1 MVKYFFSEENMSDNN
16 LTNKVMNIKSHRL
29 SKKEIDDNFSDLH
42 APLSAIEALIE
53 ADRCY
58 FCYDAPCTKACPSD
72 IDVPG
77 FIQSIRSDN
86 LTGAAEKI
94 LSENIFGGMCAR
106 DCPTEELCQLACV
119 RNDHEQKPVEIGLL
133 QRYATDSV
141 LNNGVQLFSRQ
152 ENTGKSIA
160 VVGAGPAGIS
170 CAHRLAVLGHKIT
183 VYDAKDKLGG
193 LNEYGIAAYKT
204 PNDFAQQELDYILDI
219 GGITIETGMQLGKQI
234 NLEGLQEKYDAVFLG
249 CGLGSVNKLNLDN
262 EDISGV
268 IDAVEYIANLRQTN
282 NKDELMVGKNIVV
295 IGGGMTAIDIAVQ
308 SKLLGAEQVTIA
320 YRRSK
325 KIMAAS
331 EYEQALAKKHDVQ
344 IQYNMSPKRL
354 IADDSHVTAMEF
366 DVMKSQKD
374 GSLKASGENITL
386 KADVVFKAIGQKL
399 VTEGLTDNN
408 SLEIEKGRI
417 VVDEQRKT
425 SLSKVWAGGDCVLD
439 GDNLTVSAVQDGKL
453 AAISINETLTQ
464 GA

>member
-1 MVKYFFSEENMSDNN
+1 MSDNN

-106 DCPTEELCQLACV
+106 DCPTEELCQQACV
-119 RNDHEQKPVEIGLL
+119 RNDHEEKPVEIGSL

-219 GGITIETGMQLGKQI
+219 GGIDIKTGMQLGKQI

-366 DVMKSQKD
+366 DVMKSQND

-417 VVDEQRKT
+417 VVDEHRKT
-425 SLSKVWAGGDCVLD
+425 SLTKVWAGGDCVLD

>member
-1 MVKYFFSEENMSDNN
+1 MSESKIKNEG
-16 LTNKVMNIKSHRL
+16 VNIKSHRL
-29 SKKEIDDNFSDLH
+29 SKKEIEDNFSDLH
-42 APLSAIEALIE
+42 ASLTPIEALIE

-58 FCYDAPCTKACPSD
+58 FCYDAPCTTACPSD

-106 DCPTEELCQLACV
+106 DCPTEELCQQACV
-119 RNDHEQKPVEIGLL
+119 RNDHEDKPVEIGLL

-141 LNNGVQLFSRQ
+141 LNNGVKLFARKKDS
-152 ENTGKSIA
+152 GKSIA

-170 CAHRLAVLGHKIT
+170 CAHRLSVLGHNIT

-193 LNEYGIAAYKT
+193 LNEYGIAAYKST
-204 PNDFAQQELDYILDI
+204 NDFAQQELDYILDI
-219 GGITIETGMQLGKQI
+219 GGINIETGMELGKQI
-234 NLEGLQEKYDAVFLG
+234 TLEDLQKQFDAVFLG
-249 CGLGSVNKLNLDN
+249 CGLGTVNQLNLDN
-262 EDISGV
+262 ENISGV
-268 IDAVEYIANLRQTN
+268 IDAVEYIANLRQTS

-320 YRRSK
+320 YRRGK
-325 KIMAAS
+325 NAMAAS

-344 IQYNMSPKRL
+344 IHYNLSPKPL
-354 IADDSHVTAMEF
+354 ITGESNVSAIEF
-366 DVMKSQKD
+366 DVMKSQND
-374 GSLKASGENITL
+374 GSIKATGENITL
-386 KADVVFKAIGQKL
+386 NADVVFKAIGQKL
-399 VTEGLTDNN
+399 VTDGLTDNN
-408 SLEIEKGRI
+408 SLELKKGRI
-417 VVDEQRKT
+417 VVDENRRT
-425 SLSKVWAGGDCVLD
+425 SLTKVWAGGDCILD
-439 GDNLTVSAVQDGKL
+439 GDNLTVSAVQDGKK
-453 AAISINETLTQ
+453 AAISINETLKQ

>member
-1 MVKYFFSEENMSDNN
+1 MSDNN

-366 DVMKSQKD
+366 DVMKSQND

>member
-1 MVKYFFSEENMSDNN
+1 MSNNKIKSEG
-16 LTNKVMNIKSHRL
+16 VNIKSHRL
-29 SKKEIDDNFSDLH
+29 SKKEIEDNFSDLH
-42 APLSAIEALIE
+42 APLTPIEALIE

-106 DCPTEELCQLACV
+106 DCPTEELCQQACV
-119 RNDHEQKPVEIGLL
+119 RNDHEDKPVEIGLL

-141 LNNGVQLFSRQ
+141 LENGVKLFSRKKD
-152 ENTGKSIA
+152 TGKSIA

-170 CAHRLAVLGHKIT
+170 CAHRLSVLGHNIT
-183 VYDAKDKLGG
+183 VYDSKDKLGG
-193 LNEYGIAAYKT
+193 LNEYGIAAYKST
-204 PNDFAQQELDYILDI
+204 NDFAQQELDYILDI
-219 GGITIETGMQLGKQI
+219 GGINIQTGMELGKQI
-234 NLEGLQEKYDAVFLG
+234 TLEGLQKQFDAVFLG
-249 CGLGSVNKLNLDN
+249 CGLGTVNQLNLEN
-262 EDISGV
+262 ENISGV
-268 IDAVEYIANLRQTN
+268 IDAVEYIANLRQTS

-320 YRRSK
+320 YRRDK
-325 KIMAAS
+325 NAMAAS
-331 EYEQALAKKHDVQ
+331 EYEQTLAKKHDVQ
-344 IQYNMSPKRL
+344 IKYNLSPKQL
-354 IADDSHVTAMEF
+354 ISDESNVSAIVF
-366 DVMKSQKD
+366 DVMSSQND
-374 GSLKASGENITL
+374 GSINATGESLTL

-399 VTEGLTDNN
+399 VTDGLTDN
-408 SLEIEKGRI
+408 SLDLEKGRI
-417 VVDEQRKT
+417 VVDENRKT
-425 SLSKVWAGGDCVLD
+425 SLTKVWAGGDCILD

>member
-1 MVKYFFSEENMSDNN
+1 MSDNN

-234 NLEGLQEKYDAVFLG
+234 NLEDLQEKYDAVFLG

-366 DVMKSQKD
+366 DVMKSQND

>member
-193 LNEYGIAAYKT
+193 LNEYGIAAYKST
-204 PNDFAQQELDYILDI
+204 NDFAQQELDYILDI
-219 GGITIETGMQLGKQI
+219 GGINIETGMELGKQI
-234 NLEGLQEKYDAVFLG
+234 TLEDLQKQYDAVFLG
-249 CGLGSVNKLNLDN
+249 CGLGTVNQLNLDN
-262 EDISGV
+262 ENIAGV
-268 IDAVEYIANLRQTN
+268 IDAVEYIANLRQTS

-320 YRRSK
+320 YRRGK
-325 KIMAAS
+325 NAMAAS

-344 IQYNMSPKRL
+344 IQYNLSPKQL
-354 IADDSHVTAMEF
+354 IADESNVSAMEF
-366 DVMKSQKD
+366 DVMKSQND
-374 GSLKASGENITL
+374 GSTKATGENLTL

-399 VTEGLTDNN
+399 VTEGLTDN
-408 SLEIEKGRI
+408 SLELEKGRI
-417 VVDEQRKT
+417 VVDEHRKT
-425 SLSKVWAGGDCVLD
+425 SLTKVWAGGDCILD

-453 AAISINETLTQ
+453 AAISINETLRQ

>member
-1 MVKYFFSEENMSDNN
+1 MSDNKIK
-16 LTNKVMNIKSHRL
+16 NKGVNIKSHRL
-29 SKKEIDDNFSDLH
+29 SKKEIEDNFSDLH
-42 APLSAIEALIE
+42 APLTPIEALIE

-58 FCYDAPCTKACPSD
+58 FCYDAPCTTACPSD

-106 DCPTEELCQLACV
+106 DCPTEELCQQACV
-119 RNDHEQKPVEIGLL
+119 RNDHEDKPVEIGLL

-141 LNNGVQLFSRQ
+141 LNNGVKLFSRKKD
-152 ENTGKSIA
+152 TGKSIA

-170 CAHRLAVLGHKIT
+170 CAHRLSVLGHNIT

-193 LNEYGIAAYKT
+193 LNEYGIAAYKST
-204 PNDFAQQELDYILDI
+204 DDFAQQELDYILDI
-219 GGITIETGMQLGKQI
+219 GGINIETGVELGKQI
-234 NLEGLQEKYDAVFLG
+234 NLEDLQKQFDAVFLG
-249 CGLGSVNKLNLDN
+249 CGLGTVNQLNLDN
-262 EDISGV
+262 ENISGV
-268 IDAVEYIANLRQTN
+268 IDAVEYIAKLRQAR

-295 IGGGMTAIDIAVQ
+295 VGGGMTAIDIAVQ

-320 YRRSK
+320 YRRGK
-325 KIMAAS
+325 NAMAAS

-344 IQYNMSPKRL
+344 IQYNLSPKQL
-354 IADDSHVTAMEF
+354 ISSDSNVSAIEF
-366 DVMKSQKD
+366 DVMESNSD
-374 GSLKASGENITL
+374 GSIKASGESTTF

-399 VTEGLTDNN
+399 VTEGLSGNN
-408 SLEIEKGRI
+408 SLELQKGRI
-417 VVDEQRKT
+417 VVDENRKT
-425 SLSKVWAGGDCVLD
+425 SLTKVWAGGDCILD

>member
-1 MVKYFFSEENMSDNN
+1 MVKYFSEENMSDNKIKN
-16 LTNKVMNIKSHRL
+16 EGVDIKSHRL
-29 SKKEIDDNFSDLH
+29 SKKEIEDNFSDLH
-42 APLSAIEALIE
+42 APLSPIEALIE

-58 FCYDAPCTKACPSD
+58 FCYDAPCTTACPSD

-106 DCPTEELCQLACV
+106 DCPTEELCQQACV
-119 RNDHEQKPVEIGLL
+119 RNDHEDKPVEIGLL

-141 LNNGVQLFSRQ
+141 LNNGVKLFSRKKD
-152 ENTGKSIA
+152 TGKSIA
-160 VVGAGPAGIS
+160 VIGAGPAGIS
-170 CAHRLAVLGHKIT
+170 CAHRLSVLGHNIT

-193 LNEYGIAAYKT
+193 LNEYGIAAYKST
-204 PNDFAQQELDYILDI
+204 DDFAQQELDYILDI
-219 GGITIETGMQLGKQI
+219 GGIKIETGMELGKQI
-234 NLEGLQEKYDAVFLG
+234 NLEDLQKQFDAVFLG
-249 CGLGSVNKLNLDN
+249 CGLGTVNQLNLNN
-262 EDISGV
+262 ENISGV
-268 IDAVEYIANLRQTN
+268 IDAVEYIAKLRQAK

-295 IGGGMTAIDIAVQ
+295 VGGGMTAIDIAVQ

-320 YRRSK
+320 YRRGK
-325 KIMAAS
+325 NAMAAS

-344 IQYNMSPKRL
+344 IQYNLSPKQL
-354 IADDSHVTAMEF
+354 ISSNSNVSAIEF
-366 DVMKSQKD
+366 DVMKSKSD
-374 GSLKASGENITL
+374 GSMMASGESTTF

-399 VTEGLTDNN
+399 VTEGLSSNN
-408 SLEIEKGRI
+408 SLELQKGRI
-417 VVDEQRKT
+417 VVDENRKT
-425 SLSKVWAGGDCVLD
+425 SLTKVWAGGDCILD

-453 AAISINETLTQ
+453 AAISINKTLTQ

>member
-1 MVKYFFSEENMSDNN
+1 MSDNKVI
-16 LTNKVMNIKSHRL
+16 NKAINIKSHRL

-94 LSENIFGGMCAR
+94 LTENIFGGMCAR
-106 DCPTEELCQLACV
+106 DCPTEELCQQACV
-119 RNDHEQKPVEIGLL
+119 RNDHEEKPVEIGLL

-234 NLEGLQEKYDAVFLG
+234 NLEGLQDKYDAVFLG
-249 CGLGSVNKLNLDN
+249 CGLGTVNKLNLDN
-262 EDISGV
+262 EDVSGV
-268 IDAVEYIANLRQTN
+268 VDAVEYIANLRQTS

-325 KIMAAS
+325 NIMAAS

-354 IADDSHVTAMEF
+354 ITDDSHVTAIEF
-366 DVMKSQKD
+366 DVMKSQND

-399 VTEGLTDNN
+399 VTEGLTENN

-417 VVDEQRKT
+417 VVDEHRKT
-425 SLSKVWAGGDCVLD
+425 SLTKVWAGGDCVLD

-453 AAISINETLTQ
+453 AAISINATLTQ

>member
-1 MVKYFFSEENMSDNN
+1 MSNNRIKSEG
-16 LTNKVMNIKSHRL
+16 VNIKSHRL
-29 SKKEIDDNFSDLH
+29 SKKEIEDNFSDLH
-42 APLSAIEALIE
+42 APLTPIEALIE

-106 DCPTEELCQLACV
+106 DCPTEELCQQACV
-119 RNDHEQKPVEIGLL
+119 RNDHEDKPVEIGLL

-141 LNNGVQLFSRQ
+141 LENGVKLFSRKKD
-152 ENTGKSIA
+152 TGKSIA

-170 CAHRLAVLGHKIT
+170 CAHRLSVLGHNIT
-183 VYDAKDKLGG
+183 VYDSKDKLGG
-193 LNEYGIAAYKT
+193 LNEYGIAAYKST
-204 PNDFAQQELDYILDI
+204 NDFAQQELDYILDI
-219 GGITIETGMQLGKQI
+219 GGINIQTGMELGKQI
-234 NLEGLQEKYDAVFLG
+234 TLEGLQKQFDAVFLG
-249 CGLGSVNKLNLDN
+249 CGLGTVNQLNLEN
-262 EDISGV
+262 ENISSV
-268 IDAVEYIANLRQTN
+268 IDAVEYIANLRQTS

-320 YRRSK
+320 YRRDK
-325 KIMAAS
+325 NAMAAS
-331 EYEQALAKKHDVQ
+331 EYEQTLAKKHDVQ
-344 IQYNMSPKRL
+344 IQYNLSPKQL
-354 IADDSHVTAMEF
+354 ISDESNVSAIVF
-366 DVMKSQKD
+366 DVMSSQND
-374 GSLKASGENITL
+374 GSINATGESLTL

-399 VTEGLTDNN
+399 VTEGLTDN
-408 SLEIEKGRI
+408 SLELEKGRI
-417 VVDEQRKT
+417 VVDENRKT
-425 SLSKVWAGGDCVLD
+425 SLTKVWAGGDCILD

>member
-1 MVKYFFSEENMSDNN
+1 MSNNKLKSEG
-16 LTNKVMNIKSHRL
+16 VNIQSHRL
-29 SKKEIDDNFSDLH
+29 SKKEIEDNFSDLH
-42 APLSAIEALIE
+42 APLTQIEALIE

-106 DCPTEELCQLACV
+106 DCPTEELCQQACV
-119 RNDHEQKPVEIGLL
+119 RNDHEEKPVEIGLL

-141 LNNGVQLFSRQ
+141 LNNGVQLFSRE

-193 LNEYGIAAYKT
+193 LNEYGIAAYKST
-204 PNDFAQQELDYILDI
+204 NDFAQQELDYILDI
-219 GGITIETGMQLGKQI
+219 GGINIETGMELGKQI
-234 NLEGLQEKYDAVFLG
+234 TLEDLQNQYDAVFLG
-249 CGLGSVNKLNLDN
+249 CGLGTVNQLNLDN
-262 EDISGV
+262 ENIAGV
-268 IDAVEYIANLRQTN
+268 IDAVEYIANLRQTS

-320 YRRSK
+320 YRRGK
-325 KIMAAS
+325 NAMAAS

-344 IQYNMSPKRL
+344 IQYNLSPKQL
-354 IADDSHVTAMEF
+354 IADESNVSAMEF
-366 DVMKSQKD
+366 DVMKSQND
-374 GSLKASGENITL
+374 GSTKATGENLTL

-399 VTEGLTDNN
+399 VTEGLTDN
-408 SLEIEKGRI
+408 SLELEKGRI
-417 VVDEQRKT
+417 VVDEHRKT
-425 SLSKVWAGGDCVLD
+425 SLTKVWAGGDCILD

-453 AAISINETLTQ
+453 AAISINETLRQ

>member
-1 MVKYFFSEENMSDNN
+1 MSDNN

-234 NLEGLQEKYDAVFLG
+234 NLESLQEKYDAVFLG

-354 IADDSHVTAMEF
+354 IVDDSHVTAMEF
-366 DVMKSQKD
+366 DVMKPQKN

-386 KADVVFKAIGQKL
+386 KTDVVFKAIGQKL
-399 VTEGLTDNN
+399 VTEGLTENN

-417 VVDEQRKT
+417 VVDEHRKT

>member
-1 MVKYFFSEENMSDNN
+1 MSNNKITSEG
-16 LTNKVMNIKSHRL
+16 VNIKSHRL
-29 SKKEIDDNFSDLH
+29 SKKEIEDNFSDLH
-42 APLSAIEALIE
+42 APLTPIEALIE

-106 DCPTEELCQLACV
+106 DCPTEELCQQACV
-119 RNDHEQKPVEIGLL
+119 RNDHEEKPVEIGLL

-141 LNNGVQLFSRQ
+141 LNNGVQLFSRE

-193 LNEYGIAAYKT
+193 LNEYGIAAYKST
-204 PNDFAQQELDYILDI
+204 NDFAQQELDYILDI
-219 GGITIETGMQLGKQI
+219 GGINIETGMELGKQI
-234 NLEGLQEKYDAVFLG
+234 TLEDLQKQYDAVFLG
-249 CGLGSVNKLNLDN
+249 CGLGTVNQLNLDN
-262 EDISGV
+262 ENIAGV
-268 IDAVEYIANLRQTN
+268 IDAVEYIANLRQTS

-320 YRRSK
+320 YRRGK
-325 KIMAAS
+325 NAMAAS

-344 IQYNMSPKRL
+344 IQYNLSPKQL
-354 IADDSHVTAMEF
+354 IADESNVSAMEF
-366 DVMKSQKD
+366 DVMKSQND
-374 GSLKASGENITL
+374 GSTKATGENLTL

-399 VTEGLTDNN
+399 VTEGLTDN
-408 SLEIEKGRI
+408 SLELEKGRI
-417 VVDEQRKT
+417 VVDAHRKT
-425 SLSKVWAGGDCVLD
+425 SLTKVWAGGDCILD

-453 AAISINETLTQ
+453 AAISINETLRQ

>member
-1 MVKYFFSEENMSDNN
+1 MVKYFSEENMSNN
-16 LTNKVMNIKSHRL
+16 KIKSEGVNIKSHRL
-29 SKKEIDDNFSDLH
+29 SKKEIEDNFSDLH
-42 APLSAIEALIE
+42 APLTPIEALIE

-106 DCPTEELCQLACV
+106 DCPTEELCQQACV
-119 RNDHEQKPVEIGLL
+119 RNDHEDKPVEIGLL

-141 LNNGVQLFSRQ
+141 LENGVKLFSRKKD
-152 ENTGKSIA
+152 TGKSIA

-170 CAHRLAVLGHKIT
+170 CAHRLSVLGHNIT
-183 VYDAKDKLGG
+183 VYDSKDKLGG
-193 LNEYGIAAYKT
+193 LNEYGIAAYKST
-204 PNDFAQQELDYILDI
+204 NDFAQQELDYILDI
-219 GGITIETGMQLGKQI
+219 GGINIQTGMELGKQI
-234 NLEGLQEKYDAVFLG
+234 TLEDLQKQFDAVFLG
-249 CGLGSVNKLNLDN
+249 CGLGTVNQLNLEN
-262 EDISGV
+262 ENISGV
-268 IDAVEYIANLRQTN
+268 IDAVEYIANLRQTS

-320 YRRSK
+320 YRRDK
-325 KIMAAS
+325 NAMAAS
-331 EYEQALAKKHDVQ
+331 EYEQTLAKKHDVQ
-344 IQYNMSPKRL
+344 IQYNLSPKQL
-354 IADDSHVTAMEF
+354 ISDESNVSAIVF
-366 DVMKSQKD
+366 DVMSSQND
-374 GSLKASGENITL
+374 GSINATGESLTL

-399 VTEGLTDNN
+399 VTDGLTDN
-408 SLEIEKGRI
+408 SLELEKGRI
-417 VVDEQRKT
+417 VVDENRKT
-425 SLSKVWAGGDCVLD
+425 SLTKVWAGGDCILD

>member
-1 MVKYFFSEENMSDNN
+1 MVKYFSEENMSDNKIKN
-16 LTNKVMNIKSHRL
+16 EGVDIKSHRL
-29 SKKEIDDNFSDLH
+29 SKKEIEDNFSDLH
-42 APLSAIEALIE
+42 APLSPIEALIE

-58 FCYDAPCTKACPSD
+58 FCYDAPCTTACPSD

-106 DCPTEELCQLACV
+106 DCPTEELCQQACV
-119 RNDHEQKPVEIGLL
+119 RNDHEDKPVEIGLL

-141 LNNGVQLFSRQ
+141 LNNGVKLFSRKKD
-152 ENTGKSIA
+152 TGKSIA
-160 VVGAGPAGIS
+160 VIGAGPAGIS
-170 CAHRLAVLGHKIT
+170 CAHRLSVLGHNIT

-193 LNEYGIAAYKT
+193 LNEYGIAAYKST
-204 PNDFAQQELDYILDI
+204 DDFAQQELDYILDI
-219 GGITIETGMQLGKQI
+219 GGIKIETGMELGKQI
-234 NLEGLQEKYDAVFLG
+234 NLEDLQKQFDAVFLG
-249 CGLGSVNKLNLDN
+249 CGLGTVNQLNLNN
-262 EDISGV
+262 ENISGV
-268 IDAVEYIANLRQTN
+268 IDAVEYIAKLRQAK

-295 IGGGMTAIDIAVQ
+295 VGGGMTAIDIAVQ

-320 YRRSK
+320 YRRGK
-325 KIMAAS
+325 NAMAAS

-344 IQYNMSPKRL
+344 IQYNLSPKQL
-354 IADDSHVTAMEF
+354 ISSNSNVSAIEF
-366 DVMKSQKD
+366 DVMKSKSD
-374 GSLKASGENITL
+374 GSMMASGESTTF

-399 VTEGLTDNN
+399 VTEGLSSNN
-408 SLEIEKGRI
+408 SLELQKGRI
-417 VVDEQRKT
+417 VVDDNRKT
-425 SLSKVWAGGDCVLD
+425 SLNKVWAGGDCILD

>member
-1 MVKYFFSEENMSDNN
+1 MSNNKLKSEG
-16 LTNKVMNIKSHRL
+16 VNIKSHRL
-29 SKKEIDDNFSDLH
+29 SKKEIEDNFSDLH
-42 APLSAIEALIE
+42 APLTPIEALIE

-106 DCPTEELCQLACV
+106 DCPTEELCQQACV
-119 RNDHEQKPVEIGLL
+119 RNDHEDKPVEIGLL

-141 LNNGVQLFSRQ
+141 LENGVKLFSRKKD
-152 ENTGKSIA
+152 TGKSIA

-170 CAHRLAVLGHKIT
+170 CAHRLSVLGHNIT
-183 VYDAKDKLGG
+183 VYDSKDKLGG
-193 LNEYGIAAYKT
+193 LNEYGIAAYKST
-204 PNDFAQQELDYILDI
+204 NDFAQQELDYILDI
-219 GGITIETGMQLGKQI
+219 GGINIQTGVELGKQI
-234 NLEGLQEKYDAVFLG
+234 TLEGLQKQFDAVFLG
-249 CGLGSVNKLNLDN
+249 CGLGTVNQLNLEN
-262 EDISGV
+262 ENISGV
-268 IDAVEYIANLRQTN
+268 IDAVEYIANLRQTS

-320 YRRSK
+320 YRRDK
-325 KIMAAS
+325 NAMAAS
-331 EYEQALAKKHDVQ
+331 EYEQTLAKKHDVQ
-344 IQYNMSPKRL
+344 IQYNLSPKQL
-354 IADDSHVTAMEF
+354 ISDESNVSAIVF
-366 DVMKSQKD
+366 DVMSSQND
-374 GSLKASGENITL
+374 GSINATGESLTL

-399 VTEGLTDNN
+399 VTEGLTDN
-408 SLEIEKGRI
+408 SLELEKGRI
-417 VVDEQRKT
+417 VVDENRKT
-425 SLSKVWAGGDCVLD
+425 SLTKVWAGGDCILD

>member
-1 MVKYFFSEENMSDNN
+1 MSNNKIKSEG
-16 LTNKVMNIKSHRL
+16 LNIKSHRL
-29 SKKEIDDNFSDLH
+29 SKKEIEDNFSDLH
-42 APLSAIEALIE
+42 SPLTPIEALIE

-106 DCPTEELCQLACV
+106 DCPTEELCQQACV
-119 RNDHEQKPVEIGLL
+119 RNDHEEKPVEIGLL

-141 LNNGVQLFSRQ
+141 LNNGVQLFSRE

-193 LNEYGIAAYKT
+193 LNEYGIAAYKST
-204 PNDFAQQELDYILDI
+204 NDFAQQELDYILDI
-219 GGITIETGMQLGKQI
+219 GGINIETGMELGKQI
-234 NLEGLQEKYDAVFLG
+234 TLEDLQKQYDAVFLG
-249 CGLGSVNKLNLDN
+249 CGLGTVNQLNLDN
-262 EDISGV
+262 ENIAGV
-268 IDAVEYIANLRQTN
+268 IDAVEYIANLRQTS

-320 YRRSK
+320 YRRGK
-325 KIMAAS
+325 NAMAAS

-344 IQYNMSPKRL
+344 IQ
-354 IADDSHVTAMEF
+354 
-366 DVMKSQKD
+366 
-374 GSLKASGENITL
+374 
-386 KADVVFKAIGQKL
+386 
-399 VTEGLTDNN
+399 
-408 SLEIEKGRI
+408 
-417 VVDEQRKT
+417 
-425 SLSKVWAGGDCVLD
+425 
-439 GDNLTVSAVQDGKL
+439 
-453 AAISINETLTQ
+453 
-464 GA
+464 

>member
-1 MVKYFFSEENMSDNN
+1 MVKYFSEENMSNN
-16 LTNKVMNIKSHRL
+16 KIKSEGVNIKSHRL
-29 SKKEIDDNFSDLH
+29 SKKEIEDNFSDLH
-42 APLSAIEALIE
+42 APLTPIEALIE

-106 DCPTEELCQLACV
+106 DCPTEELCQQACV
-119 RNDHEQKPVEIGLL
+119 RNDHEDKPVEIGLL

-141 LNNGVQLFSRQ
+141 LENGVKLFSRKKD
-152 ENTGKSIA
+152 TGKSIA

-170 CAHRLAVLGHKIT
+170 CAHRLSVLGHNIT
-183 VYDAKDKLGG
+183 VYDSKDKLGG
-193 LNEYGIAAYKT
+193 LNEYGIAAYKST
-204 PNDFAQQELDYILDI
+204 NDFAQQELDYILDI
-219 GGITIETGMQLGKQI
+219 GGINIQTGMELGKQI
-234 NLEGLQEKYDAVFLG
+234 TLEGLQKQFDAVFLG
-249 CGLGSVNKLNLDN
+249 CGLGTVNQLNLEN
-262 EDISGV
+262 ENISGV
-268 IDAVEYIANLRQTN
+268 IDAVEYIANLRQTS

-320 YRRSK
+320 YRRDK
-325 KIMAAS
+325 NAMAAS
-331 EYEQALAKKHDVQ
+331 EYEQTLAKKHDVQ
-344 IQYNMSPKRL
+344 IQYNLSPKQL
-354 IADDSHVTAMEF
+354 ISDESNVSAIVF
-366 DVMKSQKD
+366 DVMSSQND
-374 GSLKASGENITL
+374 GSINATGESLTL
-386 KADVVFKAIGQKL
+386 RADVVFKAIGQKL
-399 VTEGLTDNN
+399 VTEGLTDN
-408 SLEIEKGRI
+408 SLELEKGRI
-417 VVDEQRKT
+417 VVDENRKT
-425 SLSKVWAGGDCVLD
+425 SLTKVWAGGDCILD

>member
-354 IADDSHVTAMEF
+354 IADDSHVTAIEF
-366 DVMKSQKD
+366 DVMKSQND
-374 GSLKASGENITL
+374 GNLKASGENITL

>member
-1 MVKYFFSEENMSDNN
+1 MSDNN

-344 IQYNMSPKRL
+344 IQYNMSPKCL
-354 IADDSHVTAMEF
+354 IADHSHVTAMEF
-366 DVMKSQKD
+366 DVMKSQND

-417 VVDEQRKT
+417 VVDEHRKT

>member
-16 LTNKVMNIKSHRL
+16 VTNKAMNIKSHRL
-29 SKKEIDDNFSDLH
+29 SKKEIDDNFSDIH

-106 DCPTEELCQLACV
+106 DCPTEELCQQACV

-141 LNNGVQLFSRQ
+141 LNNGVQLFSKK
-152 ENTGKSIA
+152 EDTGKSIA

-204 PNDFAQQELDYILDI
+204 PNNFAQQELEYILDI

-234 NLEGLQEKYDAVFLG
+234 NLESLQENYDAVFLG

-262 EDISGV
+262 ENISGV
-268 IDAVEYIANLRQTN
+268 IDAVEYIANLRQSN
-282 NKDELMVGKNIVV
+282 NKDELMVGKNILV

-331 EYEQALAKKHDVQ
+331 EYEQALAKKHDVL
-344 IQYNMSPKRL
+344 IKYNVSPKRL
-354 IADDSHVTAMEF
+354 LSDDNHVTAMEF
-366 DVMKSQKD
+366 DVMQSQND
-374 GSLKASGENITL
+374 GNLMASGENITL

-399 VTEGLTDNN
+399 VTEGLTENN
-408 SLEIEKGRI
+408 SLQLEKGRI
-417 VVDEQRKT
+417 VVDEHRKT
-425 SLSKVWAGGDCVLD
+425 SLTKVWAGGDCVLD

-464 GA
+464 GV

>member
-1 MVKYFFSEENMSDNN
+1 MVKYFSEESMSDNKIK
-16 LTNKVMNIKSHRL
+16 NKGVNIKSHRL
-29 SKKEIDDNFSDLH
+29 SKKEIEDNFSDLH
-42 APLSAIEALIE
+42 APLTPIEALIE

-106 DCPTEELCQLACV
+106 DCPTEELCQQACV
-119 RNDHEQKPVEIGLL
+119 RNDHEDKPVEIGLL

-141 LNNGVQLFSRQ
+141 LNNGVKLFSRKKD
-152 ENTGKSIA
+152 TGKSIA

-170 CAHRLAVLGHKIT
+170 CAHRLSVLGHNIT

-193 LNEYGIAAYKT
+193 LNEYGIAAYKST
-204 PNDFAQQELDYILDI
+204 DDFAQQELDYILDI
-219 GGITIETGMQLGKQI
+219 GGINIETGVELGKQI
-234 NLEGLQEKYDAVFLG
+234 NLEDLQKQFDAVFLG
-249 CGLGSVNKLNLDN
+249 CGLGTVNQLNLDN
-262 EDISGV
+262 ENISGV
-268 IDAVEYIANLRQTN
+268 IDAVEYIAKLRQAR

-295 IGGGMTAIDIAVQ
+295 VGGGMTAIDIAVQ

-320 YRRSK
+320 YRRGK
-325 KIMAAS
+325 NAMAAS

-344 IQYNMSPKRL
+344 IQYNLSPKQL
-354 IADDSHVTAMEF
+354 ISSDSNVSAIEF
-366 DVMKSQKD
+366 DVMESNSD
-374 GSLKASGENITL
+374 GSIKASGESTTF

-399 VTEGLTDNN
+399 VTEGLSGNN
-408 SLEIEKGRI
+408 SLELQKGRI
-417 VVDEQRKT
+417 VVDENRKT
-425 SLSKVWAGGDCVLD
+425 SLTKVWAGGDCILD

>member
-234 NLEGLQEKYDAVFLG
+234 NLESLQEKYDAVFLG

-366 DVMKSQKD
+366 DVMKPQKN
-374 GSLKASGENITL
+374 GSLKTSGENITL

-399 VTEGLTDNN
+399 VTEGLTENN

-417 VVDEQRKT
+417 VVDEHRKT

>member
-1 MVKYFFSEENMSDNN
+1 MSDNN

-268 IDAVEYIANLRQTN
+268 IDAVEYISNLRQTN

-366 DVMKSQKD
+366 DVMKSQND

-453 AAISINETLTQ
+453 AAISINEILTQ

>member
-295 IGGGMTAIDIAVQ
+295 IGGGTTAIDTAVQ

-366 DVMKSQKD
+366 DVMKSQND

>member
-16 LTNKVMNIKSHRL
+16 VTNKAMNIKSHRL
-29 SKKEIDDNFSDLH
+29 SKKEIDNNFSDIH

-106 DCPTEELCQLACV
+106 DCPTEELCQQACV

-141 LNNGVQLFSRQ
+141 LNNGVQLFSKK
-152 ENTGKSIA
+152 EDTGKSIA

-204 PNDFAQQELDYILDI
+204 PNNFAQQELEYILDI

-234 NLEGLQEKYDAVFLG
+234 NLESLQENYDAVFLG

-262 EDISGV
+262 ENISGV
-268 IDAVEYIANLRQTN
+268 IDAVEYIANLRQSN
-282 NKDELMVGKNIVV
+282 NKDELMVGKNILV

-331 EYEQALAKKHDVQ
+331 EYEQALAKKHDVL
-344 IQYNMSPKRL
+344 IKYNVSPKRL
-354 IADDSHVTAMEF
+354 LSDDNHVTAMEF
-366 DVMKSQKD
+366 DVMQSQND
-374 GSLKASGENITL
+374 GSLMVSGENITL

-399 VTEGLTDNN
+399 VTEGLTENN
-408 SLEIEKGRI
+408 SLQLEKGRI
-417 VVDEQRKT
+417 VVDKHRKT
-425 SLSKVWAGGDCVLD
+425 SLTKVWAGGDCVLD

-464 GA
+464 GV

>member
-1 MVKYFFSEENMSDNN
+1 MVKYFSEENMSDNKIKN
-16 LTNKVMNIKSHRL
+16 EGVDIKSHRL
-29 SKKEIDDNFSDLH
+29 SKKEIEDNFSDLH
-42 APLSAIEALIE
+42 APLSPIEALIE

-58 FCYDAPCTKACPSD
+58 FCYDAPCTTACPSD

-106 DCPTEELCQLACV
+106 DCPTEELCQQACV
-119 RNDHEQKPVEIGLL
+119 RNDHEDKPVEIGLL

-141 LNNGVQLFSRQ
+141 LNNGVKLFSRKKD
-152 ENTGKSIA
+152 TGKSIA
-160 VVGAGPAGIS
+160 VIGAGPAGIS
-170 CAHRLAVLGHKIT
+170 CAHRLSVLGHNIT

-193 LNEYGIAAYKT
+193 LNEYGIAAYKST
-204 PNDFAQQELDYILDI
+204 DDFAQQELDYILDI
-219 GGITIETGMQLGKQI
+219 GGIKIETGMELGKQI
-234 NLEGLQEKYDAVFLG
+234 TLEDLQKQFDAVFLG
-249 CGLGSVNKLNLDN
+249 CGLGTVNQLNLDN
-262 EDISGV
+262 ENISGV
-268 IDAVEYIANLRQTN
+268 IDAVEYIAKLRQAK

-295 IGGGMTAIDIAVQ
+295 VGGGMTAIDIAVQ

-320 YRRSK
+320 YRRGK
-325 KIMAAS
+325 NAMAAS

-344 IQYNMSPKRL
+344 IQYNLSPKQL
-354 IADDSHVTAMEF
+354 ISSNSNVSAIEF
-366 DVMKSQKD
+366 DVMKSKSD
-374 GSLKASGENITL
+374 GTMKASGESTTF

-399 VTEGLTDNN
+399 VTEGLSSNN
-408 SLEIEKGRI
+408 SLELQKGRI
-417 VVDEQRKT
+417 VVDDNRKT
-425 SLSKVWAGGDCVLD
+425 SLNKVWAGGDCILD

-453 AAISINETLTQ
+453 AAISINEPLTQ

>member
-1 MVKYFFSEENMSDNN
+1 MSDNN

-234 NLEGLQEKYDAVFLG
+234 NLESLQEKYDAVFLG

-366 DVMKSQKD
+366 DVMKPQKN

-386 KADVVFKAIGQKL
+386 KTDVVFKAIGQKL
-399 VTEGLTDNN
+399 VTEGLTENN

-417 VVDEQRKT
+417 VVDEHRKT

>member
-1 MVKYFFSEENMSDNN
+1 MSDNKIK
-16 LTNKVMNIKSHRL
+16 NKGVNIKSHRL
-29 SKKEIDDNFSDLH
+29 SKKEIEDNFSDLH
-42 APLSAIEALIE
+42 APLTPIEALIE

-58 FCYDAPCTKACPSD
+58 FCYDAPCTTACPSD

-106 DCPTEELCQLACV
+106 DCPTEELCQQACV
-119 RNDHEQKPVEIGLL
+119 RNDHEDKPVEIGLL

-141 LNNGVQLFSRQ
+141 LNNGVKLFSRKKD
-152 ENTGKSIA
+152 TGKSIA

-170 CAHRLAVLGHKIT
+170 CAHRLSVLGHNIT

-193 LNEYGIAAYKT
+193 LNEYGIAAYKST
-204 PNDFAQQELDYILDI
+204 DDFAQQELDYILDI
-219 GGITIETGMQLGKQI
+219 GGINIETGVELGKQI
-234 NLEGLQEKYDAVFLG
+234 NLEDLQKQFDAVFLG
-249 CGLGSVNKLNLDN
+249 CGLGTVNQLNLDN
-262 EDISGV
+262 ENISGV
-268 IDAVEYIANLRQTN
+268 IDAVEYIAKLRQAR

-295 IGGGMTAIDIAVQ
+295 VGGGMTAIDIAVQ

-320 YRRSK
+320 YRRGK
-325 KIMAAS
+325 NAMAAS

-344 IQYNMSPKRL
+344 IQYNLSPKQL
-354 IADDSHVTAMEF
+354 ISSDSNVSAIEF
-366 DVMKSQKD
+366 DVMESNSD
-374 GSLKASGENITL
+374 GSIKASGESTTF

-399 VTEGLTDNN
+399 VTEGLSDNN
-408 SLEIEKGRI
+408 SLELQKGRI
-417 VVDEQRKT
+417 VVDENRKT
-425 SLSKVWAGGDCVLD
+425 SLTKVWAGGDCILD

-453 AAISINETLTQ
+453 AAISINKTLTQ

>member
-1 MVKYFFSEENMSDNN
+1 MSNNKIKSEG
-16 LTNKVMNIKSHRL
+16 VNIKSHRL
-29 SKKEIDDNFSDLH
+29 SKKEIEDNFSDLH
-42 APLSAIEALIE
+42 APLTPIEALIE

-106 DCPTEELCQLACV
+106 DCPTEELCQQACV
-119 RNDHEQKPVEIGLL
+119 RNDHEDKPVEIGLL

-141 LNNGVQLFSRQ
+141 LENGVKLFSRKKD
-152 ENTGKSIA
+152 TGKSIA

-170 CAHRLAVLGHKIT
+170 CAHRLSVLGHNIT
-183 VYDAKDKLGG
+183 VYDSKDKLGG
-193 LNEYGIAAYKT
+193 LNEYGIAAYKST
-204 PNDFAQQELDYILDI
+204 NDFAQQELDYILDI
-219 GGITIETGMQLGKQI
+219 GGINIQTGMELGKQI
-234 NLEGLQEKYDAVFLG
+234 TLEGLQKQFDAVFLG
-249 CGLGSVNKLNLDN
+249 CGLGTVNQLNLEN
-262 EDISGV
+262 ENISGV
-268 IDAVEYIANLRQTN
+268 IDAVEYIANLRQTS

-320 YRRSK
+320 YRRDK
-325 KIMAAS
+325 NAMAAS
-331 EYEQALAKKHDVQ
+331 EYEQTLAKKHDVQ
-344 IQYNMSPKRL
+344 IQYNLSPKQL
-354 IADDSHVTAMEF
+354 ISDESNVSAIVF
-366 DVMKSQKD
+366 DVMSSQND
-374 GSLKASGENITL
+374 GSINATGESLTL

-399 VTEGLTDNN
+399 VTEGLTDN
-408 SLEIEKGRI
+408 SLELEKGRI
-417 VVDEQRKT
+417 VVDEHRKT
-425 SLSKVWAGGDCVLD
+425 SLTKVWAGGDCILD

-453 AAISINETLTQ
+453 AAISINETLRQ

>member
-1 MVKYFFSEENMSDNN
+1 MSDNN

-234 NLEGLQEKYDAVFLG
+234 NLESLQEKYDAVFLG

-354 IADDSHVTAMEF
+354 IADDGHVTAMEF
-366 DVMKSQKD
+366 DVMKPQKN

-399 VTEGLTDNN
+399 VTEGLTENN

-417 VVDEQRKT
+417 VVDEHRKT

>member
-1 MVKYFFSEENMSDNN
+1 MSNNKIKSEG
-16 LTNKVMNIKSHRL
+16 VNIKSHRL
-29 SKKEIDDNFSDLH
+29 SKKEIEDNFSDLH
-42 APLSAIEALIE
+42 APLTPIEALIE

-106 DCPTEELCQLACV
+106 DCPTEELCQQACV
-119 RNDHEQKPVEIGLL
+119 RNDHEDKPVEIGLL

-141 LNNGVQLFSRQ
+141 LENGVKLFSRKKD
-152 ENTGKSIA
+152 TGKSIA

-170 CAHRLAVLGHKIT
+170 CAHRLSVLGHNVT
-183 VYDAKDKLGG
+183 VYDSKDKLGG
-193 LNEYGIAAYKT
+193 LNEYGIAAYKST
-204 PNDFAQQELDYILDI
+204 NDFAQQELDYILDI
-219 GGITIETGMQLGKQI
+219 GGINIQTGMELGKQI
-234 NLEGLQEKYDAVFLG
+234 TLEGLQKQFDAVFLG
-249 CGLGSVNKLNLDN
+249 CGLGTVNQLNLEN
-262 EDISGV
+262 ENISGV
-268 IDAVEYIANLRQTN
+268 IDAVEYIANLRQTS

-320 YRRSK
+320 YRRDK
-325 KIMAAS
+325 NAMAAS
-331 EYEQALAKKHDVQ
+331 EYEQTLAKKHDVQ
-344 IQYNMSPKRL
+344 IQYNLSPKQL
-354 IADDSHVTAMEF
+354 ISDESNVSAIVF
-366 DVMKSQKD
+366 DVMSSQND
-374 GSLKASGENITL
+374 GSINATGESLTL

-399 VTEGLTDNN
+399 VTEGLTDN
-408 SLEIEKGRI
+408 SLELEKGRI
-417 VVDEQRKT
+417 VVDENRKT
-425 SLSKVWAGGDCVLD
+425 SLTKVWAGGDCILD

>member
-1 MVKYFFSEENMSDNN
+1 MVKNFFSEENMSDNN

-366 DVMKSQKD
+366 DVMKSQND

>member
-1 MVKYFFSEENMSDNN
+1 MSDNKVI
-16 LTNKVMNIKSHRL
+16 NKAINIKSHRL

-94 LSENIFGGMCAR
+94 LTENIFGGMCAR
-106 DCPTEELCQLACV
+106 DCPTEELCQQACV
-119 RNDHEQKPVEIGLL
+119 RNDHEEKPVEIGLL

-249 CGLGSVNKLNLDN
+249 CGLGTVNKLNLDN

-268 IDAVEYIANLRQTN
+268 VDAVEYIANLRQTS
-282 NKDELMVGKNIVV
+282 NKDKLMVGKNIVV

-325 KIMAAS
+325 NIMAAT
-331 EYEQALAKKHDVQ
+331 EYEPALAKKHDVQ

-354 IADDSHVTAMEF
+354 ITDDSHVTAIEF
-366 DVMKSQKD
+366 DVMKSQND

-399 VTEGLTDNN
+399 VTEGLTENN

-417 VVDEQRKT
+417 VVDEHRKT
-425 SLSKVWAGGDCVLD
+425 SLTKVWAGGDCVLD

-453 AAISINETLTQ
+453 AAISINATLTQ

>member
-1 MVKYFFSEENMSDNN
+1 MSDNKIK
-16 LTNKVMNIKSHRL
+16 NKGVNIKSHRL
-29 SKKEIDDNFSDLH
+29 SKKEIEDNFSDLH
-42 APLSAIEALIE
+42 APLTPIEALIE

-58 FCYDAPCTKACPSD
+58 FCYDAPCTTACPSD

-106 DCPTEELCQLACV
+106 DCPTEELCQQACV
-119 RNDHEQKPVEIGLL
+119 RNDHEDKPVEIGLL

-141 LNNGVQLFSRQ
+141 LNNGVKLFSRKKD
-152 ENTGKSIA
+152 TGKSIA

-170 CAHRLAVLGHKIT
+170 CAHRLSVLGHNIT

-193 LNEYGIAAYKT
+193 LNEYGIAAYKST
-204 PNDFAQQELDYILDI
+204 DDFAQQELDYILDI
-219 GGITIETGMQLGKQI
+219 GGINIETGVELGKQI
-234 NLEGLQEKYDAVFLG
+234 NLEDLQKQFDAVFLG
-249 CGLGSVNKLNLDN
+249 CGLGTVNQLNLDN
-262 EDISGV
+262 ENISGV
-268 IDAVEYIANLRQTN
+268 IDAVEYIAKLRQAR

-295 IGGGMTAIDIAVQ
+295 VGGGMTAIDIAVQ

-320 YRRSK
+320 YRRGK
-325 KIMAAS
+325 NAMAAS

-344 IQYNMSPKRL
+344 IQYNLSPKQL
-354 IADDSHVTAMEF
+354 ISSDSNVSAIEF
-366 DVMKSQKD
+366 DVMELNSD
-374 GSLKASGENITL
+374 GSIKASGESTTF

-399 VTEGLTDNN
+399 VTEGLSDNN
-408 SLEIEKGRI
+408 SLELQKGRI
-417 VVDEQRKT
+417 VVDENRKT
-425 SLSKVWAGGDCVLD
+425 SLTKVWAGGDCILD

-453 AAISINETLTQ
+453 AAISINKTLTQ

>member
-1 MVKYFFSEENMSDNN
+1 MVKYFLEENMSNN
-16 LTNKVMNIKSHRL
+16 KIKSEGVNIKSHRL
-29 SKKEIDDNFSDLH
+29 SKKEIEANFSDLH
-42 APLSAIEALIE
+42 APLTHIEALIE

-106 DCPTEELCQLACV
+106 DCPTEELCQQACV
-119 RNDHEQKPVEIGLL
+119 RNDHEDKPVEIGLL
-133 QRYATDSV
+133 QRFATDSV
-141 LNNGVQLFSRQ
+141 LDNGVKLFSRKKD
-152 ENTGKSIA
+152 TGKSIA

-170 CAHRLAVLGHKIT
+170 CAHRLSVLGHNIT

-193 LNEYGIAAYKT
+193 LNEYGIAAYKST
-204 PNDFAQQELDYILDI
+204 NDFAQQELDYILDI
-219 GGITIETGMQLGKQI
+219 GGINIETGMELGKQI
-234 NLEGLQEKYDAVFLG
+234 NLEDLQEKFDAVFLG
-249 CGLGSVNKLNLDN
+249 CGLGTVNQLNLDN
-262 EDISGV
+262 ENISGV
-268 IDAVEYIANLRQTN
+268 IDAVEYIANLRQAS

-295 IGGGMTAIDIAVQ
+295 VGGGMTAIDIAVQ

-320 YRRSK
+320 YRRGK
-325 KIMAAS
+325 NAMAAS

-344 IQYNMSPKRL
+344 IQYNLSPKKL
-354 IADDSHVTAMEF
+354 ISDESNVSAIEF
-366 DVMKSQKD
+366 DVMSSQVD
-374 GSLKASGENITL
+374 GSIKATGESISL

-399 VTEGLTDNN
+399 VTEGLTDN
-408 SLEIEKGRI
+408 SLELEKGRI
-417 VVDEQRKT
+417 VVDENRKT
-425 SLSKVWAGGDCVLD
+425 SLNKVWAGGDCILD